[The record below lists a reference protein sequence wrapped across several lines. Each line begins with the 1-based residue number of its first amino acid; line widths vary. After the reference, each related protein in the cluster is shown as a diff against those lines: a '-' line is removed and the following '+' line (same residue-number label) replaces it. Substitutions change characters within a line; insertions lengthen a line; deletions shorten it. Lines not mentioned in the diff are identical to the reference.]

1 MQSPPCLCILGFH
14 CILWQL
20 VLNIIRH
27 ISVPRKI
34 IIGFGLFSLD
44 SFTSENLQISV
55 YTVGKSFGIVD
66 IFDRIY
72 FIWPKLMI
80 YANFWNGDGLL
91 FILTIYCFSLGIRR
105 FLSYFL
111 INGYEPI
118 VFCWSSNVFR
128 HHIWLEFVLSKWI
141 WNVHSCC
148 FPVRLIGIPNFRSD
162 FRNCTNLS
170 FR

>member
-128 HHIWLEFVLSKWI
+128 HFTSGLNLCCQNGFEMYIRVVFLYALSGFQIFDRIFVTVQI
-141 WNVHSCC
+141 
-148 FPVRLIGIPNFRSD
+148 
-162 FRNCTNLS
+162 
-170 FR
+170 